1 MVANT
6 WQVDA
11 HLNDDQHFKLDN
23 PAPTAG
29 KTGPIN
35 HNGPPMTPT
44 LPTFAQSLAFVG
56 FVGASFVVLR
66 YALSYFTERN
76 QAWFAPPI
84 LTVVGVLAAYVFL
97 RLKIDTF
104 FIWYLA
110 FLAFVF
116 WAGAARAG
124 PAASASPRSPG
135 RRRRARA
142 AMKPT

>member
-1 MVANT
+1 
-6 WQVDA
+6 
-11 HLNDDQHFKLDN
+11 
-23 PAPTAG
+23 
-29 KTGPIN
+29 
-35 HNGPPMTPT
+35 MTPS

-116 WAGAARAG
+116 LGW
-124 PAASASPRSPG
+124 RSKSRPG
-135 RRRRARA
+135 IQG
-142 AMKPT
+142 